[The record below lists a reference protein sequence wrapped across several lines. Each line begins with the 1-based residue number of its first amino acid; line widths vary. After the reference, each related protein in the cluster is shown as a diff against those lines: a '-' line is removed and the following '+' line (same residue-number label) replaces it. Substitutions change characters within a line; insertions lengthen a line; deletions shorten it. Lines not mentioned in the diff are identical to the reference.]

1 MPWTDTITPEFDDTE
16 LKNLIATERGRI
28 DNFIST
34 LSSTIDAK
42 NRELYADGDWVREIF
57 GNVQDPGSV
66 AAAYRKEID
75 DYLSMFDVWEY
86 IDPEHPELGRKA
98 RIVEL

>member
-1 MPWTDTITPEFDDTE
+1 
-16 LKNLIATERGRI
+16 
-28 DNFIST
+28 
-34 LSSTIDAK
+34 
-42 NRELYADGDWVREIF
+42 
-57 GNVQDPGSV
+57 V